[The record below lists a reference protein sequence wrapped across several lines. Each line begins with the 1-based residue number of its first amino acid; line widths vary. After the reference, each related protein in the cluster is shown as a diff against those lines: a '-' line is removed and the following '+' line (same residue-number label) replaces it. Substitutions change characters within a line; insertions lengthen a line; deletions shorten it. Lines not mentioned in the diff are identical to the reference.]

1 MKPSKTPVDLRSLGP
16 SFRSFHELSS
26 GSALLEVIGFRKPI
40 INPDVMIGA
49 LYILLVIVQIPIV
62 TELNVNRSLL
72 VDYSRA

>member
-1 MKPSKTPVDLRSLGP
+1 MKPSKAPVDLRSLGP

-26 GSALLEVIGFRKPI
+26 GSARLEVIRFRKPI